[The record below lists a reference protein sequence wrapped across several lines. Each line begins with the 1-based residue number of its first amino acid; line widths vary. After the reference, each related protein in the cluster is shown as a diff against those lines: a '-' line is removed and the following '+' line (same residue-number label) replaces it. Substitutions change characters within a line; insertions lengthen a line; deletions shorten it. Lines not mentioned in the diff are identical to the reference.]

1 MKEVR
6 PKRLGDTVY
15 KILEYAKYGVRKTW
29 IGRLSQW
36 WGCLQWAKKKMGGM
50 MDAVIAML
58 TLG

>member
-1 MKEVR
+1 MQNNMELEKHG
-6 PKRLGDTVY
+6 LGDV
-15 KILEYAKYGVRKTW
+15 
-29 IGRLSQW
+29 SQW